1 MALEGLDHFHIVFS
15 LYFKLFLTYFYYYIY
30 TEKSKDV
37 DEETKII
44 SAMSGA
50 ISLEISK
57 IDEYTVYVEK
67 ALGNYTLYI

>member
-1 MALEGLDHFHIVFS
+1 M
-15 LYFKLFLTYFYYYIY
+15 YFKLFLTNVYYYIH

-67 ALGNYTLYI
+67 ALGNYTLYFSDVNIQIDSSLIY